1 MTPTSF
7 VPGQRWFSTAEPEL
21 GLGTVMRLAGRSVQ
35 IVFTGTGVV
44 RQYAFESA
52 PLARAEFRVGDT
64 VRVDG
69 REWLVEGVE
78 QAAGLISYSAAGQSF
93 HEGQLDAQQPVSQ
106 ADARLVSGRLDRSDQ
121 FDFRHEL
128 LRRRAEAQ
136 RHPGWGVLAARIDVI
151 AHQLRVAEVAAERRP
166 PRLLLADEV
175 GLGKTIEA
183 GLVIAQQMA
192 AGRAARVLVL
202 VPESLVHQWFV
213 ELRRRF
219 NLDFSIFDEERCE
232 SIEMAGDG
240 RNPFEDE
247 QGVIAATRWLAHDS
261 KRAAQVLEAGWDL
274 IVIDEAHHLAWEPDA
289 PSAEYALAQALTARI
304 PGAILLTATPEQ
316 LGLGGHFARLRL
328 LDPARYR
335 DLADFE
341 NETARFVA
349 LSATVE
355 KLLDGAPLDDADSA
369 ALRTMFDLPL
379 RSRRGTEGDAP
390 DAQHPVEEPASLAR
404 RSILPNPPSGKEGD
418 VLPALLERIANGD
431 AAATHKLVDILID
444 RHGTGRVMIRNRR
457 AAVGGFPQRVRHL
470 RSIDTEVHDPALDG
484 RLLAEFLA
492 DAGVPGHLEPE
503 YDYGHDPRLD
513 WLLETLD
520 ALAPHKVLVLCRS
533 RAKVQAL
540 EDALR
545 TRSGVALARFHEDM
559 NLLQRDRNAA
569 YFAQP
574 DGARLLIAS
583 EIGAEGRNFQFAQH
597 VLLWDLPLDPD
608 MLEQRIGR
616 LDRIGQR
623 GDVNIHVAAV
633 AGSAQDVLLRWYD
646 EGLDAF
652 TRVCADGRELMRLF
666 AQRLLELVHD
676 YGPGEARDAQF
687 TILLDD
693 TRREHARLTDLIAR
707 GRDRLLEL
715 ASRRGAD
722 QSLLRDALARDD
734 RFAASDDF
742 AWRLLE
748 QFGVQHETLE
758 PDVVLLDPEYLTLDA
773 FEEFKAG
780 PRQATLDRATALS
793 RDDLLY
799 LRDDH
804 PMLRSAGDLLLS
816 SETGNAACLIDD
828 ALPPRS
834 VLLEAVFVLECVAQ
848 RQLNVTRYL
857 PPLPIRTVVDTRMA
871 ERADFQPS
879 ARALQRAGER
889 PIDLTRHR
897 KILNTLVPPMLDA
910 ARRLATHHAEATI
923 AQALADAQTL
933 LGEEIARLE
942 ALAQVNPAVHPEEIV
957 ALSEERDALRA
968 AIPDARLRLDAL
980 RLVASPD
987 FLGLRG

>member
-1 MTPTSF
+1 MNPTSF

-35 IVFTGTGVV
+35 IVFTGSGVV

-52 PLARAEFRVGDT
+52 PLARAEFRIGDT

-78 QAAGLISYSAAGQSF
+78 QAAGLIAYTAADQVF

-106 ADARLVSGRLDRSDQ
+106 ADARLMSGRLDRSDQ

-128 LRRRAEAQ
+128 LHRRAEAQ

-151 AHQLRVAEVAAERRP
+151 AHQLRVAEVAADRRP

-219 NLDFSIFDEERCE
+219 NLDFAIFDEERCE
-232 SIEMAGDG
+232 SIEMGG
-240 RNPFEDE
+240 GGHNPFEDD
-247 QGVIAATRWLAHDS
+247 QGVIAATRWLAHDA
-261 KRAAQVLEAGWDL
+261 KRATQVLDAGWDL
-274 IVIDEAHHLAWEPDA
+274 IVIDEAHHLAWEPDR
-289 PSAEYALAQALTARI
+289 PSPEYVLAQALTERTPA
-304 PGAILLTATPEQ
+304 AILLTATPEQ

-341 NETARFVA
+341 AETVRFVA

-355 KLLDGAPLDDADSA
+355 KLLDGTPLDAADATALHAMLGEDA
-369 ALRTMFDLPL
+369 AL
-379 RSRRGTEGDAP
+379 
-390 DAQHPVEEPASLAR
+390 
-404 RSILPNPPSGKEGD
+404 
-418 VLPALLERIANGD
+418 LPALIERIAAGD
-431 AAATHKLVDILID
+431 AAATHRLVDILID

-457 AAVGGFPQRVRHL
+457 AAVGGFPQRVRHV
-470 RSIDTEVHDPALDG
+470 RGIDTDVHDPALDG

-503 YDYGHDPRLD
+503 YDYARDPRLD
-513 WLLETLD
+513 WLIETLD

-545 TRSGVALARFHEDM
+545 TRSGIALARFHEDM

-574 DGARLLIAS
+574 EGARLLIAS

-597 VLLWDLPLDPD
+597 LLLWDLPLDPD

-623 GDVNIHVAAV
+623 GDVNIHAAAI
-633 AGSAQDVLLRWYD
+633 AGSAQEMVLRWYD

-666 AQRLLELVHD
+666 AGRLLELVSD
-676 YGPGEARDAQF
+676 YGPGEARDAAF
-687 TILLDD
+687 AMLLDD
-693 TRREHARLTDLIAR
+693 TRREHARLAELIAR

-734 RFAASDDF
+734 RFAATDDF

-758 PDVVLLDPEYLTLDA
+758 TDVVLLDPEYLTLDA

-780 PRQATLDRATALS
+780 PRQATLDRATALA

-834 VLLEAVFVLECVAQ
+834 VLLEAVFVLECVAE
-848 RQLNVTRYL
+848 RRLNVSRYL

-910 ARRLATHHAEATI
+910 ARRLAAAHAEAAT
-923 AQALADAQTL
+923 AQALADAETL

-942 ALAQVNPAVHPEEIV
+942 ALARVNPAVHPEEIA
-957 ALSEERDALRA
+957 ALCEERDALRTA
-968 AIPDARLRLDAL
+968 LPGARLRLDAL

>member
-69 REWLVEGVE
+69 CEWLVESVE
-78 QAAGLISYSAAGQSF
+78 QAAGLMTYTAAGQSF

-106 ADARLVSGRLDRSDQ
+106 ADARLMSGRLDRSDQ

-128 LRRRAEAQ
+128 LRRRADAQ

-183 GLVIAQQMA
+183 GLIIAQQMA

-219 NLDFSIFDEERCE
+219 NLDFAIFDEERCE
-232 SIEMAGDG
+232 SIEMNGDG
-240 RNPFEDE
+240 RNPFDDD
-247 QGVIAATRWLAHDS
+247 QGVIASTRWLAHDN

-289 PSAEYALAQALTARI
+289 PSPEYTLAQALTERI
-304 PGAILLTATPEQ
+304 PAAILLTATPEQ

-341 NETARFVA
+341 AETARFVA

-355 KLLDGAPLDDADSA
+355 KLLDGVSLDATDTA
-369 ALRTMFDLPL
+369 ALHAML
-379 RSRRGTEGDAP
+379 GEDA
-390 DAQHPVEEPASLAR
+390 AL
-404 RSILPNPPSGKEGD
+404 
-418 VLPALLERIANGD
+418 LPALLERIGAGD
-431 AAATHKLVDILID
+431 AAATQRLVDILID

-457 AAVGGFPQRVRHL
+457 TAVGGFPQRVRHVH
-470 RSIDTEVHDPALDG
+470 SIDTGAHDPALDG
-484 RLLAEFLA
+484 RLRAEFLA

-503 YDYGHDPRLD
+503 YDYSRDPRLD
-513 WLLETLD
+513 WLIATLD
-520 ALAPHKVLVLCRS
+520 TLAPEKVLVLCRS

-545 TRSGVALARFHEDM
+545 TRSGIALARFHEDM

-597 VLLWDLPLDPD
+597 LVLWDLPLDPD

-623 GDVNIHVAAV
+623 GDVNIHAAAV
-633 AGSAQDVLLRWYD
+633 ASSAQEVVLRWYD

-666 AQRLLELVHD
+666 APRLLELVGD
-676 YGPGEARDAQF
+676 YGPGEAREATFDA
-687 TILLDD
+687 LLED
-693 TRREHARLTDLIAR
+693 TRREHARLAELIAR

-722 QSLLRDALARDD
+722 QSLLRDGLARDD
-734 RFAASDDF
+734 RFAATDEF

-748 QFGVQHETLE
+748 QFGVQNELLE
-758 PDVVLLDPEYLTLDA
+758 PNVVLLDPEYLTLDA

-780 PRQATLDRATALS
+780 PRQATLDRATALA

-834 VLLEAVFVLECVAQ
+834 VLLEAVFVLECVAP
-848 RQLNVTRYL
+848 RQLNVSRYL

-871 ERADFQPS
+871 DRTEFQPS

-910 ARRLATHHAEATI
+910 ARRLAATQADAAI
-923 AQALADAQTL
+923 AQALAEAEAL
-933 LGEEIARLE
+933 LGEEITRLE
-942 ALAQVNPAVHPEEIV
+942 ALARVNPAVHPEEIA
-957 ALSEERDALRA
+957 ALVDEQNALRGA
-968 AIPDARLRLDAL
+968 LPGARLRLDAL
-980 RLVASPD
+980 RVVASPD

>member
-1 MTPTSF
+1 MNPTSF

-35 IVFTGTGVV
+35 IVFTGTGIV
-44 RQYAFESA
+44 RQYAFDSA

-64 VRVDG
+64 VRIDG
-69 REWLVEGVE
+69 AEMLVEAVTLCD
-78 QAAGLISYSAAGQSF
+78 GLITYNAAGQPF

-106 ADARLVSGRLDRSDQ
+106 ADARLISGRLDRSDQ

-183 GLVIAQQMA
+183 GLIIAQQMA

-219 NLDFSIFDEERCE
+219 NLDFAIFDEERCE
-232 SIEMAGDG
+232 SIEMSGDG

-247 QGVIAATRWLAHDS
+247 QGVIAATRWLAHDR

-274 IVIDEAHHLAWEPDA
+274 IVIDEAHHLVWEPEA
-289 PSAEYALAQALTARI
+289 PSPEYALAQALTARI
-304 PGAILLTATPEQ
+304 PAAILLTATPEQ

-341 NETARFVA
+341 DETARFVG

-355 KLLDGAPLDDADSA
+355 KLLDGTPLDVTDTT
-369 ALRTMFDLPL
+369 ALHALLGED
-379 RSRRGTEGDAP
+379 GE
-390 DAQHPVEEPASLAR
+390 H
-404 RSILPNPPSGKEGD
+404 
-418 VLPALLERIANGD
+418 LPALLERIAAGD
-431 AAATHKLVDILID
+431 AGATDRLVDTLID

-470 RSIDTEVHDPALDG
+470 HSIETDVHDPTLDG

-492 DAGVPGHLEPE
+492 DANVPGHLEPE
-503 YDYGHDPRLD
+503 HDYSHDPRLD
-513 WLLETLD
+513 WLVHTLD
-520 ALAPHKVLVLCRS
+520 ALAPEKVLLLCRS

-545 TRSGVALARFHEDM
+545 TRSGIALARFHEDM

-569 YFAQP
+569 FFAQP

-608 MLEQRIGR
+608 VLEQRIGR

-633 AGSAQDVLLRWYD
+633 AGSAQETLLRWYD

-666 AQRLLELVHD
+666 SGRLLELVID
-676 YGPGEARDAQF
+676 YGPGEARDDAF
-687 TILLDD
+687 DALLED
-693 TRREHARLTDLIAR
+693 TRREHARLSELISR

-734 RFAASDDF
+734 RFAATDDF
-742 AWRLLE
+742 SWRLLE
-748 QFGVQHETLE
+748 QFGVQHESLE
-758 PDVVLLDPEYLTLDA
+758 QHVVLLDPEYLTLDA
-773 FEEFKAG
+773 FEELKSG

-816 SETGNAACLIDD
+816 SEAGNAACLIDD
-828 ALPPRS
+828 ALPPRT
-834 VLLEAVFVLECVAQ
+834 VLLEAVFALECVAQ
-848 RQLNVTRYL
+848 RHLNVSRYL
-857 PPLPIRTVVDTRMA
+857 PALPIRSVVDTRMTD
-871 ERADFQPS
+871 RADFQPG

-897 KILNTLVPPMLDA
+897 KILNTLVPPMLEA
-910 ARRLATHHAEATI
+910 ARRLAARQAEVATT
-923 AQALADAQTL
+923 QAIADAESL
-933 LGEEIARLE
+933 LGDEIARLE
-942 ALAQVNPAVHPEEIV
+942 ALARVNPAVHPEEI
-957 ALSEERDALRA
+957 ATLQEERDALRA
-968 AIPDARLRLDAL
+968 ALPGAHLRLDAL

-987 FLGLRG
+987 FLALRG

>member
-1 MTPTSF
+1 MTASQF

-21 GLGTVMRLAGRSVQ
+21 GLGTVMRLAGRFVQ
-35 IVFTGTGVV
+35 IVFTGSGVV

-52 PLARAEFRVGDT
+52 PLARAEFRVGES
-64 VRVDG
+64 VRVEG
-69 REWLVEGVE
+69 REWVIESIE
-78 QAAGLISYSAAGQSF
+78 HADGLYAYCCEAQVF

-106 ADARLVSGRLDRSDQ
+106 ADSRLISGRLDRSDQ
-121 FDFRHEL
+121 FDFRQEL
-128 LRRRAEAQ
+128 LRRRAAAQ

-183 GLVIAQQMA
+183 GLIIAQQLA
-192 AGRAARVLVL
+192 SGRASRVLVL

-219 NLDFSIFDEERCE
+219 NLDFAIFDEERCE
-232 SIEMAGDG
+232 SIEMGGDG

-247 QGVIAATRWLAHDS
+247 QGVIAATNWLARS
-261 KRAAQVLEAGWDL
+261 AKRAAQAREAGWDL
-274 IVIDEAHHLAWEPDA
+274 LVIDEAHHLAWEPGNA
-289 PSAEYALAQALTARI
+289 SPEYALAQSLAERV

-316 LGLGGHFARLRL
+316 LGLSGHFARLRL

-335 DLADFE
+335 DLAEFE
-341 NETARFVA
+341 RETQRFVA
-349 LSATVE
+349 LSGTVE
-355 KLLDGAPLDDADSA
+355 RLLDGSPLDAGDEA
-369 ALRTMFDLPL
+369 ALREVDAGL
-379 RSRRGTEGDAP
+379 GDAQL
-390 DAQHPVEEPASLAR
+390 DAIR
-404 RSILPNPPSGKEGD
+404 R
-418 VLPALLERIANGD
+418 GD
-431 AAATHKLVDILID
+431 AAARRRLVDALID

-457 AAVGGFPQRVRHL
+457 AAVGGFPERVKNLYRL
-470 RSIDTEVHDPALDG
+470 RPEDHDPALDG
-484 RLLAEFLA
+484 RLMAEFLA
-492 DAGVPGHLEPE
+492 DAGAPGRLEPE
-503 YDYGHDPRLD
+503 YDYSRDPRLE
-513 WLLETLD
+513 WLLGVLES
-520 ALAPHKVLVLCRS
+520 LAPHKVLLLCRT

-569 YFAQP
+569 WFAQA

-597 VLLWDLPLDPD
+597 LVLWDLPLDPD

-623 GDVNIHVAAV
+623 GDVNIHAV
-633 AGSAQDVLLRWYD
+633 AVEDSAQDVLLRWYD
-646 EGLDAF
+646 EGLEAF
-652 TRVCADGRELMRLF
+652 ERVCADGRELMRLF
-666 AQRLLELVHD
+666 GDRLLRLVAD
-676 YGPGEARDAQF
+676 YGPGEAREAAF
-687 TILLDD
+687 ETMLGE
-693 TRREHARLTDLIAR
+693 TRREHARLSELIAR

-715 ASRRGAD
+715 ASQRGAD

-734 RFAASDDF
+734 RHAATDDF

-748 QFGVQHETLE
+748 QFGVQNETLE
-758 PDVVLLDPEYLTLDA
+758 PGVVLLDPEYLTLDA
-773 FEEFKAG
+773 FEEFKSG
-780 PRQATLDRATALS
+780 PRQATLDRAIALA

-804 PMLRSAGDLLLS
+804 PLLHSGGDLLIS
-816 SETGNAACLIDD
+816 SELGNAACLIDD

-834 VLLEAVFVLECVAQ
+834 VLLEAAYVLECVAD
-848 RQLNVTRYL
+848 RRLGVSRYL
-857 PPLPIRTVVDTRMA
+857 APLPLRAVVDTRL
-871 ERADFQPS
+871 ADRSDFAPGL
-879 ARALQRAGER
+879 RALQRAGER

-897 KILNTLVPPMLDA
+897 RILNTLVPPML
-910 ARRLATHHAEATI
+910 EATRSGVAAQAQDAI
-923 AQALADAQTL
+923 AAALADMEAL
-933 LGEEIARLE
+933 FEDEITRLE
-942 ALAQVNPAVHPEEIV
+942 ALARVNPAVHPEEIA
-957 ALSEERDALRA
+957 ALRDERDALRA
-968 AIPDARLRLDAL
+968 AIPQARLRLDAL
-980 RLVASPD
+980 RLIASPD